1 MIPILDPKSRPEV
14 PSKGE
19 IEAVGV
25 SDLAPKA
32 ARGLGII
39 EKSIEHR

>member
-19 IEAVGV
+19 IEAVGASESLKKV
-25 SDLAPKA
+25 LNIDE
-32 ARGLGII
+32 I
-39 EKSIEHR
+39 H